1 MFQKLNPE
9 DTTMPEN
16 IDEIIHEQFVK
27 IGKRVRAIRLEKG
40 LSQIQLGARIGIVGN
55 YICNVETGRSHS
67 TLTRL
72 MKLAIALDV
81 PVTDFLVDLKK
92 QPDASDISLNEVVAI
107 AKALKTS
114 KEKPKDL

>member
-1 MFQKLNPE
+1 M
-9 DTTMPEN
+9 
-16 IDEIIHEQFVK
+16 K

-92 QPDASDISLNEVVAI
+92 KPDASDISLNEVVAI
-107 AKALKTS
+107 AKALKMS
-114 KEKPKDL
+114 KEEPKDL

>member
-9 DTTMPEN
+9 DTTLPEN
-16 IDEIIHEQFVK
+16 VDEIIHEQFVK

-107 AKALKTS
+107 AKALKKS
-114 KEKPKDL
+114 KEEPKEL